1 MRATQKA
8 EFSTRLRR
16 DGAVVLHPGD
26 CTYPGIVAVA
36 ARRACKT
43 VTWYGYAG
51 KKIIVHMH
59 YFLACRCRT
68 CILQMRIRF
77 GIKDERRL
85 GGRE

>member
-16 DGAVVLHPGD
+16 DGAVVLHPG
-26 CTYPGIVAVA
+26 
-36 ARRACKT
+36 KT

>member
-1 MRATQKA
+1 MSATQKA
-8 EFSTRLRR
+8 EFSTRSRR
-16 DGAVVLHPGD
+16 DGAVVLDPGD
-26 CTYPGIVAVA
+26 WSHQRIAAVA
-36 ARRACKT
+36 ARRGCKT

-51 KKIIVHMH
+51 KKIIVHLH

-77 GIKDERRL
+77 AIKDERRL